1 MPRESDRTRFLRL
14 YEQEVEEEL
23 QILEDELDLELEMEL
38 ENELLSMDE
47 FDDDSDTSISSL
59 TSSSLSSLTSTD
71 SSLSSITSTDNSSNS
86 SSDTELFDDE
96 PEPDDYMDTLDQLLP
111 LVLSQRYLVKRIP
124 TLKSRDFVTR
134 VLPQLNEYDFKEQY
148 RMFHRSFFRILERI
162 QDHPIFHTGTESRPQ
177 ESPQFQLQVALKRFG
192 TEGSSASSWST
203 ISKQFGIGKG
213 TVGDYTSRVTIA
225 LMSLWNPVVSWKT
238 KGQKREMRERLIN
251 KGYEVNFY
259 STFLIVCIG
268 F

>member
-1 MPRESDRTRFLRL
+1 MTKSPI
-14 YEQEVEEEL
+14 EQEL
-23 QILEDELDLELEMEL
+23 QSLDDELDLELEMEL

-71 SSLSSITSTDNSSNS
+71 SSLSSISSTDNSSNS

-111 LVLSQRYLVKRIP
+111 LVLNQRYHVKRIP

-177 ESPQFQLQVALKRFG
+177 DSPQFQLQVALKTVWNRRG
-192 TEGSSASSWST
+192 LSKLMVSNIQT
-203 ISKQFGIGKG
+203 I
-213 TVGDYTSRVTIA
+213 
-225 LMSLWNPVVSWKT
+225 WHWKRHCW
-238 KGQKREMRERLIN
+238 KLHKSCNDCFDEPLEPG
-251 KGYEVNFY
+251 
-259 STFLIVCIG
+259 CIMED
-268 F
+268 